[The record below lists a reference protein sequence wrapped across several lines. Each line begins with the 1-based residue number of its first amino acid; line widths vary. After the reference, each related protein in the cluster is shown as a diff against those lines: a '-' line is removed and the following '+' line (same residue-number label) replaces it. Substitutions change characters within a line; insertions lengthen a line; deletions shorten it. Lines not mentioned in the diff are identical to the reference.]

1 METKPIGDIVCL
13 KLLSGDEIIG
23 KVSAYHDNN
32 TGITLE
38 DVASIYMVP
47 GQSQTQVSLGLAPFL
62 PYSNETKFTIP
73 SSVVII
79 VHEPSLDLRNNYNRM
94 FGSGIQIAQSLHG

>member
-1 METKPIGDIVCL
+1 MENKSIGDIICL

-23 KVSAYHDNN
+23 KLKERSELNS
-32 TGITLE
+32 TITLE

-62 PYSNETKFTIP
+62 PYSNDSSFTIK
-73 SSVVII
+73 SEIVII
-79 VHEPSLDLRNNYNRM
+79 THDPSLDLRNNYNRM
-94 FGSGIQIAQSLHG
+94 FGSGIQIAQTLHG